1 MSLRKVTLLLDRSSS
16 MAGAPVGQAGAFV
29 EWSLLATLRANRH
42 LYGHVLISLIAFD
55 TSAEWLAKDADV
67 DSFVLPDPSELAVFG
82 GAALGAATRLLE
94 EEIEQGGDSESDLII
109 LLSDG
114 HFVDDVVEATGRFAQ
129 LSKSLRI
136 SLGVDASFRVPL
148 AYFENWPKG
157 GRKPAPDLYSVTPQ
171 DVESWLGM
179 I

>member
-1 MSLRKVTLLLDRSSS
+1 MSLHKVTLLLDRSSS
-16 MAGAPVGQAGAFV
+16 MGGTPVGQVTAFV
-29 EWSLLATLRANRH
+29 NWSLLATLRENRH

-55 TSAEWLAKDADV
+55 TSAEWLAKDVDV

-82 GAALGAATRLLE
+82 GASLGAAARLLE
-94 EEIEQGGDSESDLII
+94 EEITRSGDSESDLII

-114 HFVDDVVEATGRFAQ
+114 HFVDDVVEATERFAHV
-129 LSKSLRI
+129 SKSLRI

-148 AYFENWPKG
+148 AFFENWTKG

-171 DVESWLGM
+171 DVEGWLGV